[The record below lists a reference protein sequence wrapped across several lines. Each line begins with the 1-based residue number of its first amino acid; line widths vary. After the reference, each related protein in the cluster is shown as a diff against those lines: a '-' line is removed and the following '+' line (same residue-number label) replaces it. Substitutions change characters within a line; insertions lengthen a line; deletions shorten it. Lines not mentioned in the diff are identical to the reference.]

1 MKNLKTVISLIVT
14 TTLFCTINAFTQ
26 NVEDTTDWRFHDDLL
41 NHLVGKWD
49 ITGVMYGRA
58 DKGTLEAEWVM
69 DHQYLRIHEKSEE
82 VVPEINKPYE
92 TEFFIGFNRKT
103 KRYVVHEMDVCG
115 SNMNEGL
122 FYARRTGNELTL
134 EKIRDSLLCSV
145 QRFTW
150 EPASGGWHIEIR
162 LVRNVDGKLVNDGK
176 EGEPVVDLKA
186 VTVKS
191 SPN

>member
-1 MKNLKTVISLIVT
+1 MKNLKTVILLIVT

-26 NVEDTTDWRFHDDLL
+26 NVGDTTDWRFHDDLL

-49 ITGVMYGRA
+49 ITGVFYGRP

-82 VVPEINKPYE
+82 VIPEINKPYE
-92 TEFFIGFNRKT
+92 TEFFIGFNRNS

-115 SNMNEGL
+115 STLNEG
-122 FYARRTGNELTL
+122 FYFAHRTGNELKL
-134 EKIRDSLLCSV
+134 EKIRDSLRCSV

-150 EPASGGWHIEIR
+150 EPASGGWHIEVR
-162 LVRNVDGKLVNDGK
+162 LVRNVDGKLVNNGK

-186 VTVKS
+186 VAVTPS
-191 SPN
+191 SN